1 MENNK
6 KIKVAA
12 YLRLSKEE
20 YNNEKESNSI
30 TNQRQ
35 IIDSYLEE
43 HKEYKLVDY
52 YVDDGYSG
60 TNFDRPEFQRMLEDI
75 KNKKIDVIIIKDLS
89 RLGRNYIETGNF
101 VEVVFPAMGVS
112 VISVNEKYEI
122 DSSDYYGSDYVPLKN
137 LFNEMYAKD
146 ISKKVRSALIVKK
159 YNGEFVGKLA
169 PYGYIKDPKDKHKF
183 LIDKNVSHIIMKIF
197 DMILDGKSRREVADF
212 LNQNDI
218 LTPSD
223 YLKINI
229 NKDVAVMKKWNPE
242 MVNSILRNE
251 NYTGTLFQGKK
262 RKLNYRVNK
271 KINIAKENWI
281 VTENHHEAIIS
292 KEKFDKV
299 QNILDNYATRAN
311 RNGDFEIL
319 SGFIRC
325 SDCKGQ
331 MLLKGGKNKKYYYCT
346 NYFKKKC
353 TSHSIE
359 KTKLEKIILEEL
371 KVEQIRRNY
380 LYEKVNTIY
389 INNDKTI
396 NIEYKNDN
404 NDV

>member
-331 MLLKGGKNKKYYYCT
+331 MLLKGSKNKKYYYCT